1 MNVFETTN
9 FKVLEM
15 LVNGVTYYFVG
26 KNKECGGYMFSY
38 TTLNDAIHACKQLQN
53 AYEIGTLIM

>member
-9 FKVLEM
+9 FKVFEM
-15 LVNGVTYYFVG
+15 LINGITYFFVG
-26 KNKECGGYMFSY
+26 KNIKCGGYMFSY
-38 TTLNDAIHACKQLQN
+38 TTLNDAVFACKQLQN

>member
-15 LVNGVTYYFVG
+15 LINGVTYFFVG
-26 KNKECGGYMFSY
+26 KNISGGGYMFSY
-38 TTLNDAIHACKQLQN
+38 TTLNDAVFVCKQLQN